1 MAIIQNFDI
10 IKAIFVRRVN
20 RFVVECVIGAARTQ
34 AYLPNPGRMWELLF
48 PGVTLF
54 LTAAAGEKNHLPYK
68 VVGAER
74 DGMVVMLDTHWSNQ
88 VAEWLIANR
97 QVPGWEEWAVA
108 RREMKYGNSRFD
120 LLLERGAEQMVVE
133 VKSCTLFGNQT
144 AMFPDAITE
153 RGRRHLQELAHLTEE
168 GICAG
173 VLFLV
178 QWPRAQWFLPDYH
191 TDLAFAQTFYHLR
204 HKLNCK
210 AIALAWQ
217 ENFSFASEIKEL
229 IIPWNLLGR
238 EIQDGGNYIVVLYM
252 DTERT
257 IAVGSKGDVYFPAG
271 YYLYVGSAK
280 HNLTKRLERHKR
292 KRKKFHWHVDYL
304 REAANFHA
312 ALAIRSTA
320 ALEHTIAAAIGR
332 IADWRV
338 DGFGASDCRC
348 DTHLFGMANDP
359 LHHPAFIQV
368 LQYFRMDRL
377 EEELAGQ
384 LE

>member
-10 IKAIFVRRVN
+10 IKAAFVRRVN

-34 AYLPNPGRMWELLF
+34 AYSPNPGRMWELLF

-108 RREMKYGNSRFD
+108 RREVKYGNSRFD

>member
-10 IKAIFVRRVN
+10 IKAAFVRRVN

-34 AYLPNPGRMWELLF
+34 AYSPNPGRMWELLF

>member
-1 MAIIQNFDI
+1 MATIQKLDM
-10 IKAIFVRRVN
+10 IKAAFVRRLN
-20 RFVVECVIGAARTQ
+20 RFVVECAIGDTITQ
-34 AYLPNPGRMWELLF
+34 AHLPNPGRMWELLF

-54 LTAAAGEKNHLPYK
+54 VTGVAGEKNRLAYK
-68 VVGAER
+68 VIGVER
-74 DGMVVMLDTHWSNQ
+74 EGMVVMLDTHRSNQ
-88 VAEWLIANR
+88 VAAWLIANR

-108 RREMKYGNSRFD
+108 RREVQYGNSRFD
-120 LLLERGAEQMVVE
+120 LLLERGSEQMVVE
-133 VKSCTLFGNQT
+133 VKSCTLFGKQT

-153 RGRRHLQELAHLTEE
+153 RGRRHLQELAQLTDE
-168 GICAG
+168 GQRAG
-173 VLFLV
+173 VLVLV
-178 QWPRAQWFLPDYH
+178 QWPLAQWFLPDYH
-191 TDLAFAQTFYHLR
+191 TDLAFAKAFCKLR
-204 HKLNCK
+204 HKVECK
-210 AIALAWQ
+210 AVALTWQ
-217 ENFSFASEIKEL
+217 EDFSFASEVKEL
-229 IIPWNLLGR
+229 IIPWDLLGR

-252 DTERT
+252 ETERT